1 MSTEGMDRTMEQK
14 MADQISLQM
23 RIKGVSQSDYARH
36 RGVTRQSVTRA
47 FSGKKGLLTG
57 QAVDILEWL
66 GLEITLTP
74 KRETDL

>member
-1 MSTEGMDRTMEQK
+1 MQDERMDRTMEQR
-14 MADQISLQM
+14 MADQIALQM
-23 RIKGVSQSDYARH
+23 RIKGVTQSDYARH
-36 RGVTRQSVTRA
+36 RGVSRQSVTRA

-74 KRETDL
+74 TKEG